1 MEEKFVIEQIANTG
15 VIISAEEQRSGI
27 QKYIPSFLA

>member
-1 MEEKFVIEQIANTG
+1 

-27 QKYIPSFLA
+27 QKYIPSFLAWGLLISTYIFYE